1 MKNTDYKT
9 ELGRIK
15 TFIDGHAGYD
25 ISTRSRKAEA
35 VMFRTLY
42 FKLAMESTFWS
53 LQKVGDMV
61 GRNHATAIHSRSMFD
76 EIMQNKQIKKLYY
89 AYKVDILGQAV
100 TDNYKDAEQYN
111 ELKRKYN
118 DLLFSQKTTYVD
130 LREQSGIELTENEKA
145 YRKLSDERK
154 EDYDRRASLVLK
166 SYNWKEYNTTFEI
179 INCGGV
185 TDARATLR

>member
-1 MKNTDYKT
+1 M
-9 ELGRIK
+9 
-15 TFIDGHAGYD
+15 
-25 ISTRSRKAEA
+25 
-35 VMFRTLY
+35 
-42 FKLAMESTFWS
+42 
-53 LQKVGDMV
+53 
-61 GRNHATAIHSRSMFD
+61 
-76 EIMQNKQIKKLYY
+76 
-89 AYKVDILGQAV
+89 
-100 TDNYKDAEQYN
+100 
-111 ELKRKYN
+111 
-118 DLLFSQKTTYVD
+118 D